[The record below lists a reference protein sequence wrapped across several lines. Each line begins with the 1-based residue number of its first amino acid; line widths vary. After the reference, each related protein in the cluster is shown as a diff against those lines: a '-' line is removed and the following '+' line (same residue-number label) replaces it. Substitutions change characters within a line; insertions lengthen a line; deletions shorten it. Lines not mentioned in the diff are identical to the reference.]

1 MNDLRSLQSNPFS
14 TPFDDNGHDE
24 HTSHDGR
31 SERHHENEPRS
42 EREEWEDWESDC
54 DEEPSHT
61 YDEQLARRGEY
72 PPLLETIEEAPDT
85 PAADAHNLNPLT
97 STPTATGSR
106 TSMAMS
112 TASLHMVH
120 AATNPKPSRL
130 KSRARQ
136 KAQNAKAGIRL
147 VTDMS
152 KLRKQQQMQQQQLLF
167 QQQQH
172 LQQHQPRATK
182 FVDAAALLALEGKP
196 SDSSIGNWHWRRRRA
211 NSNGNGN
218 SSRNA
223 KASSPAV
230 ELAQDLSPNDRPIV
244 IGISLPE
251 DGLVGR
257 TVSPQTAT
265 LETPVGLY
273 STKTAVSSSNLQQ
286 VSYPSSLSPEMQM
299 KSVWSPDTE
308 DGSPYGADASAS
320 RVASSMY
327 SQFGQS
333 APAHPAPPPVPSLP
347 SEYLDALGV
356 GVVPPNAASS
366 SKPARRDSILLHEV
380 DDYDDDTPITLFEE
394 DGSLAAYDRMSKT
407 RGRHARSMANTIDTT
422 HSGWWDHVHT
432 PFNEQTPH
440 PFSAKTNS
448 PLTPS
453 SAKTPISASSPLTRE
468 VIPAVPALPSLSTV
482 SAVPT
487 SAAVRIQPHT
497 AASVSASPVSPV
509 HPVEDLEWWKKS
521 ADDEK
526 KAPSLAQQSQKPAL
540 GISTAIANAHVYR
553 VNDRSPAVASSSRS
567 AEPTHSQRV
576 VTPRPTPNG
585 LHVPEKGG
593 TPSPRGARMVL
604 AERGDRDRLTPSDA
618 PPPYE
623 PSSRP
628 EMTVRYRAV
637 FPPGHPLR
645 ENFPPS
651 PGPVSPGLAYTMTSQ
666 GGIHMSDVPL
676 TPQGVR
682 SAAAAAGTPLPRRPS
697 GALLPGTTMLA
708 SEAGVKVERS
718 RRRHEKEDDT
728 AKRVGGY
735 WRGRGCLPNSGCF
748 GRKGGREHRK
758 RRRLICMGV
767 LGAILLVVILAS
779 VLGVTLSK
787 KHAAPAQNSFWLN
800 TTDFP
805 AIPTGVTTIIGTD
818 NTNNKNGCVSPT
830 SLWSCTLPKEQ
841 QPANG
846 QYSGDEPSFVID
858 IQFDNSTQ
866 QLWNVPD
873 GAIPTPT
880 PSATSKSA
888 AATATQQFDAGFSPQ
903 PAPPA
908 FQEMWFLGN
917 TTDGIVSSKKAGE
930 PTPFYITFLSSV
942 NSTTAGP
949 NAVSRRDSTPPPTAA
964 DGFPEPL
971 LNSDGT
977 GAPATMHPLPIQ
989 QPLRLYDR
997 GLPTEHFGFYT
1008 YFSKTIYVQSI
1019 TPDASPLASDAN
1031 GGSLE
1036 VDANHVVTWLQ
1047 TRFLVQMWTRMENT
1061 TRLLSTQQGALGT
1074 SNSTQPGTFPYPV
1087 TITEDLHGG
1096 DFVEKGVFARA
1107 MNPQQQ
1113 IQVTNATIII
1123 DSLSFGG
1130 SLINHG
1136 TNPTYGGSDGGTG
1149 GCQCT
1154 WSNFIGLNGNTV
1166 G

>member
-1 MNDLRSLQSNPFS
+1 MNDLRTLQSNPFH
-14 TPFDDNGHDE
+14 TPFDDEDHDE
-24 HTSHDGR
+24 HASHDSQSDR
-31 SERHHENEPRS
+31 RHTEAQR
-42 EREEWEDWESDC
+42 EREDWEDWDSEC
-54 DEEPSHT
+54 DEEPPSSH
-61 YDEQLARRGEY
+61 DEQLDRRGEY

-85 PAADAHNLNPLT
+85 PADSRNPASLT
-97 STPTATGSR
+97 STSTKTRSR
-106 TSMAMS
+106 TSMTMS
-112 TASLHMVH
+112 TASIHV
-120 AATNPKPSRL
+120 AQIATNPKPSRL

-152 KLRKQQQMQQQQLLF
+152 KLRKQQQMQQQLF
-167 QQQQH
+167 LQQQQQQQ
-172 LQQHQPRATK
+172 LQQQQQPPPTK

-218 SSRNA
+218 NSRNA
-223 KASSPAV
+223 KAASPATD
-230 ELAQDLSPNDRPIV
+230 LGQDLSPNDRPIV

-251 DGLVGR
+251 DDLVGR

-265 LETPVGLY
+265 LETPIGFY
-273 STKTAVSSSNLQQ
+273 SNKTNAPSSHLQQ
-286 VSYPSSLSPEMQM
+286 VSYPGSSSPEMQM

-308 DGSPYGADASAS
+308 EGSPYSASASAS
-320 RVASSMY
+320 RVASSIY
-327 SQFGQS
+327 SQFGPS
-333 APAHPAPPPVPSLP
+333 ASAQPAPPVPNLP
-347 SEYLDALGV
+347 SAYRDALGV
-356 GVVPPNAASS
+356 GIVPTNAASS
-366 SKPARRDSILLHEV
+366 SKSVRRDSLLLREV
-380 DDYDDDTPITLFEE
+380 DDFDADTPITLFEE
-394 DGSLAAYDRMSKT
+394 DGSPASYESMSRA

-422 HSGWWDHVHT
+422 HSGWWDHVQT

-440 PFSAKTNS
+440 PFSAKTNL
-448 PLTPS
+448 PLTPA
-453 SAKTPISASSPLTRE
+453 SAKTPISATSPLARE
-468 VIPAVPALPSLSTV
+468 IIPAVPALPMV

-487 SAAVRIQPHT
+487 SAPVQVQAH
-497 AASVSASPVSPV
+497 AAAITSATPVSPV
-509 HPVEDLEWWKKS
+509 RPVEEEWWKKR
-521 ADDEK
+521 AADEK
-526 KAPSLAQQSQKPAL
+526 GVSPPAQQSQKPAL
-540 GISTAIANAHVYR
+540 GISTAIANTHVYR
-553 VNDRSPAVASSSRS
+553 VNDRSPTVASSSRS
-567 AEPTHSQRV
+567 AAPSQRV
-576 VTPRPTPNG
+576 VTPRLTPNG
-585 LHVPEKGG
+585 VQSSEKGAS
-593 TPSPRGARMVL
+593 SPLAARTVL
-604 AERGDRDRLTPSDA
+604 VERGDRDRLTPSDA

-623 PSSRP
+623 PSNRP

-676 TPQGVR
+676 TPPGVR
-682 SAAAAAGTPLPRRPS
+682 SAAAAAGTPLPSRPS

-708 SEAGVKVERS
+708 SAAGVKVERS
-718 RRRHEKEDDT
+718 RRRHEKEDN
-728 AKRVGGY
+728 AARRAGGY

-748 GRKGGREHRK
+748 GRKSGREHRK

-767 LGAILLVVILAS
+767 FGAILLIITLAA

-787 KHAAPAQNSFWLN
+787 KHVPAQEYSFWLN

-805 AIPTGVTTIIGTD
+805 PIPTGVTTVIGTD
-818 NTNNKNGCVSPT
+818 NASNKNGCISPT

-841 QPANG
+841 QATNG
-846 QYSGDEPSFVID
+846 QYSGDSPSFFID

-873 GAIPTPT
+873 GTIPTPT
-880 PSATSKSA
+880 PSATGKSA

-903 PAPPA
+903 PAPPT

-917 TTDGIVSSKKAGE
+917 TTDGIVSNKKAGE
-930 PTPFYITFLSSV
+930 PTPFYITLLSSV
-942 NSTTAGP
+942 NATTAGP
-949 NAVSRRDSTPPPTAA
+949 NAVSRRSNTPPLAS

-977 GAPATMHPLPIQ
+977 GAPAVMHPLPIQ

-997 GLPTEHFGFYT
+997 GLPTEHFSFYT

-1036 VDANHVVTWLQ
+1036 VDANHIVTWLQ
-1047 TRFLVQMWTRMENT
+1047 TRFLVQIWTRMENT
-1061 TRLLSTQQGALGT
+1061 TRLLSTQSGAVGN
-1074 SNSTQPGTFPYPV
+1074 SNSTQPGTFPYPITV
-1087 TITEDLHGG
+1087 TEDLHGG
-1096 DFVEKGVFARA
+1096 DFSEKGVFARA
-1107 MNPQQQ
+1107 MNSQQQ
-1113 IQVTNATIII
+1113 IQVANATIII
-1123 DSLSFGG
+1123 DNLSFGG
-1130 SLINHG
+1130 TLVNHG
-1136 TNPTYGGSDGGTG
+1136 TNPTFGGSDGGTG

-1154 WSNFIGLNGNTV
+1154 WNNFIGLNGNTA